1 MIQYG
6 DALLSPL
13 FFLLCCANGMIKF
26 LFLSSS
32 KTDREDG
39 EIAKEIRPTTG
50 QGVLS
55 ESCQEI

>member
-1 MIQYG
+1 
-6 DALLSPL
+6 
-13 FFLLCCANGMIKF
+13 MIKF

-32 KTDREDG
+32 MKTDREDG
-39 EIAKEIRPTTG
+39 EIAKGIRPTTG